1 MILCNS
7 VSRNSGALHM
17 SGKHAKG
24 ALFSIA
30 DQSVVSLSN
39 FLTGV
44 IIARTM
50 PPDQFGNYTLLWS
63 GLLILFGFQNA
74 FITGPLRV
82 LGVKHFLDNG
92 KDFFKSQLILQLLLG
107 SIFSILSAF
116 ILSVFY
122 SFPIQLVVVYCLCI
136 FFLQL
141 HELVRVIKF
150 NILSIKSLFTMDL
163 VTHALRLMLLVLAA
177 SLYTLSIKVSLLC
190 ILISSAVGSL
200 LFVDSGVFGKAKALS
215 IVNSLK
221 KNWKFG
227 RWLGLESIAYTASAP
242 VYLFLTALW
251 IDTVSVAALYAV
263 VNIMN
268 LLNVLLTGITG
279 YLTPIA
285 RKTYLDNNYLEWKKQ
300 LTISGIV
307 LVVMSVA
314 IWIVLSLYS
323 EHVLSIIYSPAYGE
337 YSYLVW
343 ILGLAYPFRSVNTVC
358 SVAFKT
364 AEMPEVGFYAQ
375 LASAI
380 ISIILVYPLITIFGL
395 AGAALGL
402 VATQITWAIVYA
414 KEISSGKLTR
424 IVKR

>member
-1 MILCNS
+1 MNRKII
-7 VSRNSGALHM
+7 RNFM

-24 ALFSIA
+24 ALLSIA
-30 DQSVVSLSN
+30 DQSIVSLSN

-50 PPDQFGNYTLLWS
+50 PPDQFGSYTLLWS

-107 SIFSILSAF
+107 SILAILSAF

-122 SFPIQLVVVYCLCI
+122 SFPIQLVVIYCLCI
-136 FFLQL
+136 FFVQL

-163 VTHALRLMLLVLAA
+163 VAHALRLMLLVLAA

-190 ILISSAVGSL
+190 ILISSVVGSL

-215 IVNSLK
+215 IINSLK
-221 KNWKFG
+221 KNWEFG

-242 VYLFLTALW
+242 IYLFLTALW

-314 IWIVLSLYS
+314 IWLVLSLYS
-323 EHVLSIIYSPAYGE
+323 EHVLSMIYSPAYGE

-380 ISIILVYPLITIFGL
+380 ISIILVYPLITVFGL